1 MLINRAPVEAGK
13 QRAERPQIL
22 QMNMKLK
29 HVLNFAG
36 GTVFGAP
43 PPLHPPPPTY
53 LRSSAVCCCR
63 VMRTERILLGACAV
77 AAGLSRARAAHVFD
91 GHGARAAT
99 STPFPATNGAF
110 GHRKTSLIVVRF
122 SKLRLRMTIPCGP
135 VTPARDGSQAGNS
148 RNTLRWDLSPD
159 EIRTRT
165 EDLIAGV
172 KKVYDDVG
180 SLNLENVC
188 VENTLKAVANAKLD
202 YASSR
207 HVLDF
212 LQYVCPNKE
221 VRSASTEADKKL
233 SEFDVEISMREDVFR
248 RITALQ
254 KKLQVDIS
262 PEEKR
267 LLDRLVTLGQRKG
280 LHLSEDVQEEI
291 KRRSKLISELS
302 IEFNRNLNEDST
314 SLVFSEHELGG
325 LADSYLNGLEKTA
338 DGRYIVTLAY
348 PHYYPLMKRCHNPE
362 TRRKMETAFHSRCK
376 EVNTPILEQLI
387 RLRAKVAD
395 LLGYRSHAD
404 YVLELNMAKNA
415 SNVSDFIDAFYERVK
430 PVGIKERKY
439 ILALKKREC
448 LMKGFQ
454 FDGQIN
460 SWDLPYYM
468 NQVEQCKFAVN
479 KDKLIEYFPLDVVT
493 EGLFG
498 IYQGLL
504 GLTFSKVENADV
516 WHENVQLYSAH
527 DTETG
532 EEIGQFYLDLHP
544 REGKYGHAA
553 CFGLQPGCRGPDGDR
568 RLPVAAMVANF
579 TKPRKGCPSL
589 LQHHEVETYFHEF
602 GHVMHE
608 LCSKTTFSEFS
619 GTEVETDFV
628 EVPSQMLEN
637 WVWEKEPLRRMSR
650 HYKDGTP
657 IPDDLLEKL
666 IASRVANTG
675 MMNLRQVVLSK
686 VDQSLHSSTSA
697 DTAEV
702 FAVLCRDILGVP
714 ATPGTNMT
722 ASFSHLAGGYDGQY
736 YSYLWSEVYSMDIFF
751 SRFKKEGIMNPKV
764 GKEYRRVILEAGGS
778 VDGMDMLK
786 TFLGR
791 EPRQDAFFECKGLV
805 KPQET
810 HAS

>member
-1 MLINRAPVEAGK
+1 MCA
-13 QRAERPQIL
+13 
-22 QMNMKLK
+22 
-29 HVLNFAG
+29 
-36 GTVFGAP
+36 
-43 PPLHPPPPTY
+43 
-53 LRSSAVCCCR
+53 LRVVVCR
-63 VMRTERILLGACAV
+63 VFKPL
-77 AAGLSRARAAHVFD
+77 
-91 GHGARAAT
+91 
-99 STPFPATNGAF
+99 
-110 GHRKTSLIVVRF
+110 
-122 SKLRLRMTIPCGP
+122 LRMTIQSGS
-135 VTPARDGSQAGNS
+135 VVSARDCSQVENK

-159 EIRTRT
+159 EIRTMT
-165 EDLIAGV
+165 ESLIARI
-172 KKVYDDVG
+172 KKVYDDIG
-180 SLNLENVC
+180 ALNIENVS
-188 VENTLKAVANAKLD
+188 VENTLAALANAKLD

-212 LQYVCPNKE
+212 PQYVCPSKE

-233 SEFDVEISMREDVFR
+233 SEFDVEISMREDVFK

-254 KKLQVDIS
+254 EKLQEDLS

-267 LLDRLVTLGQRKG
+267 FVDRQVTLGQRKG
-280 LHLSEDVQEEI
+280 LHLSKDIQEEI
-291 KRRSKLISELS
+291 KRTSKLISELS
-302 IEFNRNLNEDST
+302 IEFNKNLNEDNT
-314 SLVFSEHELGG
+314 FLVFSERELGG
-325 LADSYLNGLEKTA
+325 LADSYLNGLDKTA
-338 DGRYIVTLAY
+338 EGRYKVTLEY

-376 EVNTPILEQLI
+376 EVNTAILEQLI
-387 RLRAKVAD
+387 QLRAKVAD
-395 LLGYRSHAD
+395 LLGYSSHAN
-404 YVLELNMAKNA
+404 YVLGINMAKNA
-415 SNVSDFIDAFYERVK
+415 SNVSDFLDTFYETLK
-430 PVGIKERKY
+430 PIGIKERKY

-454 FDGQIN
+454 FDGKIN
-460 SWDLPYYM
+460 AWDLPYYM

-498 IYQGLL
+498 IYQELL
-504 GLTFSKVENADV
+504 GLKFTEVEHAHV
-516 WHENVQLYSAH
+516 WHENVKLYSAQ

-532 EEIGQFYLDLHP
+532 EEIGQFYMDLHP

-553 CFGLQPGCRGPDGDR
+553 CFGLRPGCKGPEGKR

-579 TKPRKGCPSL
+579 TKPRKGWPSL

-619 GTEVETDFV
+619 GTLVETDFV

-637 WVWEKEPLRRMSR
+637 WVWEKEPLKRMSG

-657 IPDDLLEKL
+657 IPDSLLDKL

-675 MMNLRQVVLSK
+675 LMNLRQVVLSK
-686 VDQSLHSSTSA
+686 VDQSLHTSPHA

-702 FAVLCRDILGVP
+702 FAQHCQDILGVP

-764 GKEYRRVILEAGGS
+764 GKQYRRVILEAGGS

-791 EPRQDAFFECKGLV
+791 VPCQEAFFQCKGLI
-805 KPQET
+805 KSQET
-810 HAS
+810 PVIF

>member
-1 MLINRAPVEAGK
+1 CALMA
-13 QRAERPQIL
+13 
-22 QMNMKLK
+22 
-29 HVLNFAG
+29 
-36 GTVFGAP
+36 
-43 PPLHPPPPTY
+43 
-53 LRSSAVCCCR
+53 
-63 VMRTERILLGACAV
+63 ACS
-77 AAGLSRARAAHVFD
+77 GS
-91 GHGARAAT
+91 
-99 STPFPATNGAF
+99 
-110 GHRKTSLIVVRF
+110 VV
-122 SKLRLRMTIPCGP
+122 S
-135 VTPARDGSQAGNS
+135 ARDCSQVENK

-159 EIRTRT
+159 EIRTMT
-165 EDLIAGV
+165 ESLIARI
-172 KKVYDDVG
+172 KKVYDDIG
-180 SLNLENVC
+180 ALNIENVS
-188 VENTLKAVANAKLD
+188 VENTLAALANAKLD

-212 LQYVCPNKE
+212 PQYVCPSKE

-233 SEFDVEISMREDVFR
+233 SEFDVEISMREDVFK

-254 KKLQVDIS
+254 EKLQEDLS

-267 LLDRLVTLGQRKG
+267 FVDRQVTLGQRKG
-280 LHLSEDVQEEI
+280 LHLSKDIQEEI
-291 KRRSKLISELS
+291 KRTSKLISELS
-302 IEFNRNLNEDST
+302 IEFNKNLNEDNT
-314 SLVFSEHELGG
+314 FLVFSERELGG
-325 LADSYLNGLEKTA
+325 LADSYLNGLDKTA
-338 DGRYIVTLAY
+338 EGRYKVTLEY

-376 EVNTPILEQLI
+376 EVNTAILEQLI
-387 RLRAKVAD
+387 QLRAKVAD
-395 LLGYRSHAD
+395 LLGYSSHAN
-404 YVLELNMAKNA
+404 YVLGINMAKNA
-415 SNVSDFIDAFYERVK
+415 NTFYETLK
-430 PVGIKERKY
+430 PIGIKERKY

-454 FDGQIN
+454 FDGKIN
-460 SWDLPYYM
+460 AWDLPYYM

-498 IYQGLL
+498 IYQELL
-504 GLTFSKVENADV
+504 GLKFTEVEHAHV
-516 WHENVQLYSAH
+516 WHENVKLYSAQ

-532 EEIGQFYLDLHP
+532 EEIGQFYMDLHP

-553 CFGLQPGCRGPDGDR
+553 CFGLRPGCKGPEGKR

-579 TKPRKGCPSL
+579 TKPRKGWPSL

-619 GTEVETDFV
+619 GTLVETDFV

-637 WVWEKEPLRRMSR
+637 WVWEKEPLKRMSG

-657 IPDDLLEKL
+657 IPDSLLDKL

-675 MMNLRQVVLSK
+675 LMNLRQVVLSK
-686 VDQSLHSSTSA
+686 VDQSLHTSPHA

-702 FAVLCRDILGVP
+702 FAQHCQDILGVP

-764 GKEYRRVILEAGGS
+764 GKQYRRVILEAGGS

-791 EPRQDAFFECKGLV
+791 VPCQEAFFQCKGLI
-805 KPQET
+805 KSQET
-810 HAS
+810 PVIF

>member
-1 MLINRAPVEAGK
+1 FLKEHVFTNRPD
-13 QRAERPQIL
+13 
-22 QMNMKLK
+22 
-29 HVLNFAG
+29 
-36 GTVFGAP
+36 
-43 PPLHPPPPTY
+43 
-53 LRSSAVCCCR
+53 
-63 VMRTERILLGACAV
+63 
-77 AAGLSRARAAHVFD
+77 SRARA
-91 GHGARAAT
+91 
-99 STPFPATNGAF
+99 
-110 GHRKTSLIVVRF
+110 L
-122 SKLRLRMTIPCGP
+122 MTIQNGS
-135 VTPARDGSQAGNS
+135 VTPARDCSQAGDE
-148 RNTLRWDLSPD
+148 RNTLRWDLSPA
-159 EIRTRT
+159 EIRTT
-165 EDLIAGV
+165 TDSLINRV
-172 KKVYDDVG
+172 KKVYDDIG
-180 SLNLENVC
+180 SLKVENVC
-188 VENTLKAVANAKLD
+188 VENTLKALANVRLD

-212 LQYVCPNKE
+212 PQYVFPSKE
-221 VRSASTEADKKL
+221 VRTASTEADKKL
-233 SEFDVEISMREDVFR
+233 SDFDVEISMREDVFK

-254 KKLQVDIS
+254 LQDNLTS
-262 PEEKR
+262 EEKR
-267 LLDRLVTLGQRKG
+267 FLDRLVTLGKRNG
-280 LHLSEDVQEEI
+280 LHLSVDIQEEI
-291 KRRSKLISELS
+291 KRTSKLISELS
-302 IEFNRNLNEDST
+302 IEFNKNLNEDNT
-314 SLVFSEHELGG
+314 FLLFSERELGKLICINLS
-325 LADSYLNGLEKTA
+325 LAA
-338 DGRYIVTLAY
+338 DGRYKVTLEY
-348 PHYYPLMKRCHNPE
+348 PHYFPLMKRCHNPE

-376 EVNTPILEQLI
+376 EVNTGILEELI
-387 RLRAKVAD
+387 QLRAKVAD
-395 LLGYRSHAD
+395 LLGYSSHAN
-404 YVLELNMAKNA
+404 YVLEINMAKNA
-415 SNVSDFIDAFYERVK
+415 SNVSDFLDTFYETLK
-430 PVGIKERKY
+430 PIANKERKY

-448 LMKGFQ
+448 LMKGYQ

-460 SWDLPYYM
+460 AWDLPYYM

-493 EGLFG
+493 QGLFG
-498 IYQGLL
+498 IYQELL
-504 GLTFSKVENADV
+504 GLTFTEVDHAHV
-516 WHENVQLYSAH
+516 WHENVTLYSAY

-553 CFGLQPGCRGPDGDR
+553 CFGLQPGCRGPDGNR

-619 GTEVETDFV
+619 GTLVETDFV

-657 IPDDLLEKL
+657 IPDNLLDKL

-675 MMNLRQVVLSK
+675 LMNLRQVVLSK
-686 VDQSLHSSTSA
+686 VDQSLHTSPCA
-697 DTAEV
+697 DTTEV
-702 FAVLCRDILGVP
+702 FAKHCRDILGVP

-778 VDGMDMLK
+778 VDGVDMLK

-791 EPRQDAFFECKGLV
+791 GPCQDAFFQCKGLI
-805 KPQET
+805 KSQ
-810 HAS
+810 